1 MLNGQKEQMLEIIE
15 QYKRDEDYRN
25 YINSLDPS
33 ELSEIEQI
41 ALKDLIVTRDGNEVL
56 YSDLSNYYE
65 EYNPVDISTPERL
78 RITCMNMAI
87 AELLHSAMKDNNIG
101 KYADFNL
108 AEIKTRMKGDLF
120 SKMDKPMV
128 IEFIKQYNRSN
139 PKFLPKHAK
148 EYWDMYHGHIRNG
161 VGTTVFTNLAQTFN
175 TNIYLDE
182 LITKEKKNFFRRK

>member
-1 MLNGQKEQMLEIIE
+1 MVNEKKEQMLEIIE
-15 QYKRDEDYRN
+15 QYKSDEDYRN
-25 YINSLDPS
+25 YVNSLEPS

-41 ALKDLIVTRDGNEVL
+41 ALKDLIVTSDGNEVL
-56 YSDLSNYYE
+56 YSDFSNYYE

>member
-1 MLNGQKEQMLEIIE
+1 MVNEKKEQMLEIIK
-15 QYKRDEDYRN
+15 QYKSDEDYRN
-25 YINSLDPS
+25 YVNSLEPS

-41 ALKDLIVTRDGNEVL
+41 ALKDLIVTSDGNEVL
-56 YSDLSNYYE
+56 YSDFSNYYE